1 MTSQPIVKGRSYND
15 RRRTGRRNGNGRRVD
30 PFTVINSAFLL
41 VLVALICIPI
51 LKVVVDSFDGIAS
64 ETVFRLIPGRITLDG
79 YRHVVTRPTI
89 SRPLMVSFYMTA
101 TGLLVAMAVTS
112 LYAYALAQPRLP
124 GKKIFL
130 GMALITMVFQ
140 PGMIPLFVVVRNLGM
155 MNTVLPVILVKAID
169 AYYLFLLMNFFKTIP
184 SSITDAAKIDGCT
197 PSRIFFQIVLP
208 LSKPG
213 LAAIGLFYLVFFWNQ
228 WFEYILYIQ
237 RATHLHNFQ
246 VFMRSVLIESET
258 QGYDGYVV
266 ATQTLK
272 NAIVVIS
279 IIPVLVVY
287 PFVQKHFVKGI
298 NLGAVKG

>member
-1 MTSQPIVKGRSYND
+1 MSDTTFKPTVSLTRPRLRLD
-15 RRRTGRRNGNGRRVD
+15 T
-30 PFTVINSAFLL
+30 FTVVNTIFLL
-41 VLVALICIPI
+41 SLVAIIAIPI
-51 LKVVVDSFDGIAS
+51 LKVVTDSFDGVAS
-64 ETVFRLIPGRITLDG
+64 ETVFRLLPGRLTLDG
-79 YRHVVTRPTI
+79 YRHVILRPTLR
-89 SRPLMVSFYMTA
+89 RPLIVSFYVTAIGLMTA
-101 TGLLVAMAVTS
+101 MVVTS
-112 LYAYALAQPRLP
+112 LFAYALAQPELP

-140 PGMIPLFVVVRNLGM
+140 PGMVPLFIVVRNLGI
-155 MNTVLPVILVKAID
+155 MNTLLPVILVKCVD
-169 AYYLFLLMNFFKTIP
+169 AYYVFLLMNFFKTIP
-184 SSITDAAKIDGCT
+184 SSIIDAAKIDGCT
-197 PSRIFFQIVLP
+197 PFRVFRQIVLP

-213 LAAIGLFYLVFFWNQ
+213 LAAIGLFYMVLFWNQ

-246 VFMRSVLIESET
+246 VFMRSILIESET

-272 NAIVVIS
+272 NAIVVVS
-279 IIPVLVVY
+279 IIPVMIVY

>member
-1 MTSQPIVKGRSYND
+1 MNIGRKRIDVFPPAN
-15 RRRTGRRNGNGRRVD
+15 
-30 PFTVINSAFLL
+30 ALFLVVL
-41 VLVALICIPI
+41 VLVILVPI
-51 LKVVVDSFDGIAS
+51 AKVVVDSLDGMAS
-64 ETVFRLIPGRITLDG
+64 ETVFRLLPGRLTLEG
-79 YRHVVTRPTI
+79 YEHVVTRSTI
-89 SRPLMVSFYMTA
+89 TRPLLVSFAVTLS
-101 TGLLVAMAVTS
+101 GLAFSMMVTS
-112 LYAYALAQPRLP
+112 LYAYALAQPGLP

-140 PGMIPLFVVVRNLGM
+140 PGMVPLFMVVRNLGL
-155 MNTVLPVILVKAID
+155 MNTLLPVILVKSID
-169 AYYLFLLMNFFKTIP
+169 AYYMLLLMNFFKSIP
-184 SSITDAAKIDGCT
+184 TSILDAARIDGCT
-197 PSRIFFQIVLP
+197 PSRIFVQIVLP

-213 LAAIGLFYLVFFWNQ
+213 LAAIGLFYMVLFWNQ

-258 QGYDGYVV
+258 QGYDGYSV
-266 ATQTLK
+266 ASQTLK

-279 IIPVLVVY
+279 IIPVLIVY